1 MSSWPIQIPHVLPS
15 VLLPKSTPFHAV
27 IQTPTNTWFA
37 GLRRVCPPSK
47 WLLKWFY
54 HFCTADAKLPCM
66 DHSIMPHGT
75 FVHPCLINHWTYPN
89 LQTNAHFDQLSC
101 FNYLQGSWSR
111 TTDKHTHK
119 QTMLTL
125 LSSFYGINVKK
136 SMLPWNLPISVHL
149 VFFVKTWD
157 FYKYISTKIVSFT
170 VRHTSTHGL
179 LTS

>member
-1 MSSWPIQIPHVLPS
+1 VAYFCSYSSQEWIPSINKRSKYFGHIKMDRFFFLGKFSLTTDCVSSWPIQIPHVLPS

-75 FVHPCLINHWTYPN
+75 FVHPCLINH
-89 LQTNAHFDQLSC
+89 
-101 FNYLQGSWSR
+101 
-111 TTDKHTHK
+111 
-119 QTMLTL
+119 
-125 LSSFYGINVKK
+125 
-136 SMLPWNLPISVHL
+136 
-149 VFFVKTWD
+149 
-157 FYKYISTKIVSFT
+157 
-170 VRHTSTHGL
+170 
-179 LTS
+179 